1 MRHIGIQ
8 EFFLGEKSSDK
19 FFLVLILLYRG
30 GPMVYF
36 KEKYNFPRFQVGPTY
51 GGGGGGNST
60 TKHTPSRSKQ
70 CFLQVPVI
78 SD

>member
-19 FFLVLILLYRG
+19 FFLVLIFLYRG

-51 GGGGGGNST
+51 GGGGGGGVVVTAPPNTHLVEANSVFC
-60 TKHTPSRSKQ
+60 KCQ
-70 CFLQVPVI
+70 
-78 SD
+78 